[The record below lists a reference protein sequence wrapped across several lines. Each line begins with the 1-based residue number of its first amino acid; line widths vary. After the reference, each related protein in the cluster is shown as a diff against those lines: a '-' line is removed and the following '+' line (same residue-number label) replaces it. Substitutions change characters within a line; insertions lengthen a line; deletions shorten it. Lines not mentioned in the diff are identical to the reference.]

1 MSAKTWTTKKI
12 WWKLT
17 ILCQLWWSFAF
28 FSHSFWRWL
37 GIHHFEKGTEKCT
50 RSSTK
55 CSLHLESRCSCC
67 NWNSWNIGKNR
78 YGYRSLPIYS
88 SSSFF
93 GSSTV
98 HNLLPWN
105 SAVHKPFQT
114 FPDSRTSSRLIH
126 YDSDERRGRNSWN
139 WCIQCI
145 PQKSCLIWGLGLNEN
160 IPPCVFSQCFRC
172 GISSRPAICVKA
184 LLSLAM
190 TSVWKS
196 TAGFID
202 QSLPSNRENPGWV
215 WDFFIL
221 GSLESERWIS
231 QYATISGWNSMK
243 QHVKSPMFDCSHLF
257 TPPRS
262 RGSRCQVLNT
272 WLCFEAKMRRCRK
285 SMGRRH
291 SFGWKMM
298 KDVKHLAAC

>member
-1 MSAKTWTTKKI
+1 MLRSSEGFCMAEDKWNLAFGQDDWCQQKRGPQQKI

-145 PQKSCLIWGLGLNEN
+145 PQKSCLIWGLETDVSNVSPKKAVWFEAWDWTRIFLHVYFHN
-160 IPPCVFSQCFRC
+160 VFGVEYLAVQLF
-172 GISSRPAICVKA
+172 VKA

-190 TSVWKS
+190 TTVWKFS
-196 TAGFID
+196 QRGLLINPFPQIEKIPFECGISSFWGLLKVKDESANM
-202 QSLPSNRENPGWV
+202 PPWNR
-215 WDFFIL
+215 
-221 GSLESERWIS
+221 
-231 QYATISGWNSMK
+231 MK
-243 QHVKSPMFDCSHLF
+243 QHE
-257 TPPRS
+257 T
-262 RGSRCQVLNT
+262 
-272 WLCFEAKMRRCRK
+272 
-285 SMGRRH
+285 
-291 SFGWKMM
+291 
-298 KDVKHLAAC
+298 AC